1 MTGRGGA
8 GGTGHNPSGSASRPE
23 RPRGADDRPRVAHVA
38 VVVRRLSEAEG
49 VYSGQLAL
57 PPVGRETLPAEG
69 VSILFLAVGQC
80 TVELME
86 PRDSEEPLGRFLK
99 TRGETVHHVA
109 VEVPDIEAAVERARS
124 AGLRLIDSAP
134 RRGAHGTRVA
144 FIHPQST
151 GGLLVE
157 LVERFDGRTP

>member
-1 MTGRGGA
+1 
-8 GGTGHNPSGSASRPE
+8 
-23 RPRGADDRPRVAHVA
+23 VA
-38 VVVRRLSEAEG
+38 VVVRSLSAAAEIYG
-49 VYSGQLAL
+49 GQLRLL
-57 PPVGRETLPAEG
+57 PTGRETLVAEG
-69 VSILFLAVGQC
+69 VSVLFLAAGQC
-80 TVELME
+80 TVELIE
-86 PRDSEEPLGRFLK
+86 PLDPDGPLGRFLR

-109 VEVPDIEAAVERARS
+109 VEVRDIEGAMEQARS

-157 LVERFDGRTP
+157 LVERLTP